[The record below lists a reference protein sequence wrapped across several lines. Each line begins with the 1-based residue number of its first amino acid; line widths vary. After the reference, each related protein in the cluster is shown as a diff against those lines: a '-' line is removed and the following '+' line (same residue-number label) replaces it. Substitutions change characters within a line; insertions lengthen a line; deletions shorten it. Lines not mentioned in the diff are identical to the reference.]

1 MDIALSLPSVP
12 FNCFSTK
19 ENRLRW
25 LKYVLDR
32 HPKMKLMLEIHG
44 VPVTE
49 VPVTEDENTNTRPE
63 FFNSLS

>member
-1 MDIALSLPSVP
+1 MDIGLSLPSVP

-44 VPVTE
+44 VPVI
-49 VPVTEDENTNTRPE
+49 EDENTNARPE